1 MIIPHITNTS
11 TQKHRIIVYHLFEIT
26 FAFAWESLLRS
37 IMRQDVMFPQ
47 QCFKACT
54 SLYIFFAALVMLRW
68 RRISNAHILRGS
80 PPSPQRRYGHT
91 MVSHESYLY
100 VFGGTADNI
109 LPNDLYWYVPS
120 MYVHRTKENLLAC

>member
-1 MIIPHITNTS
+1 MIIPHNTKTS
-11 TQKHRIIVYHLFEIT
+11 SNNCLSFVWNNSCFLG
-26 FAFAWESLLRS
+26 S
-37 IMRQDVMFPQ
+37 IMRGDVVFPQ
-47 QCFKACT
+47 QCFKAST
-54 SLYIFFAALVMLRW
+54 SLYKFFFFISLAALVMLRW

-120 MYVHRTKENLLAC
+120 MYVHRTKKNLFAC